1 MQIVDFSYQCS
12 AHRESISMKVTLT
25 RHRREKQ
32 APRTSGRQNR
42 AAPARTA
49 SPGRG
54 ACAASRRRPFSLS
67 PSRRDRAPRLTIFT
81 HE

>member
-12 AHRESISMKVTLT
+12 AHRESVSMKVTLT

-42 AAPARTA
+42 AAPGSNGVSRPRRVLGV
-49 SPGRG
+49 S
-54 ACAASRRRPFSLS
+54 AASVLVVPI
-67 PSRRDRAPRLTIFT
+67 PW
-81 HE
+81 

>member
-49 SPGRG
+49 SRQ
-54 ACAASRRRPFSLS
+54 CPFSLS
-67 PSRRDRAPRLTIFT
+67 PSRGDRAPRLTIFT